1 MNEPTLPPELVS
13 KPVVQETIPVDLN
26 VARPIS
32 PEHIDRLK
40 ADLGHV
46 QITGQRLTA
55 LRDLGMAGE
64 QLGVIRTMKGGVLV
78 SADALVQA
86 IGKMEQIIEDP
97 NSKFKEVKE
106 ASATL
111 AALTNA
117 YIRLSTGVV
126 KMDRDVA
133 EVVIARDEQKRNIF
147 QPGRGMAGAG
157 QSGHPPIN
165 V

>member
-1 MNEPTLPPELVS
+1 MSEPVFPPELVS
-13 KPVVQETIPVDLN
+13 KPVVNESIPVDLA
-26 VARPIS
+26 VTRPIS
-32 PEHIDRLK
+32 PEQIDRLK
-40 ADLGHV
+40 VDLGHV
-46 QITGQRLTA
+46 QITGKRLTA

-64 QLGVIRTMKGGVLV
+64 QLGVLRTLKGGVLV

-86 IGKMEQIIEDP
+86 IGKMEQIMEDP
-97 NSKFKEVKE
+97 NSKPKEVKE
-106 ASATL
+106 AASTL

-117 YIRLSTGVV
+117 YIRLSTGAV

-147 QPGRGMAGAG
+147 QPGRAMAGAA
-157 QSGHPPIN
+157 QSGLSPIQ